1 MNAISFY
8 GAARPRPRIR
18 FLESAKDIVESQESD
33 DLEIV
38 LLPPESADQGID
50 SDEEGNDNILNEECL
65 PNKIAGK
72 VEVHGGDFE
81 DEEVDTNPRRI
92 LWRKSDNVTLG
103 NPEEVQKSNE
113 VFIHG
118 GKSMYE
124 IFLLFFSHAMIT
136 LLVDQTNLYATRDK
150 DMANFGVDHAEMRK
164 FLGLLLI
171 SGYHSLP
178 SEKDYWST
186 AEDLEARIFSKTM
199 SRDLFRSI
207 KACLHI
213 ADNHNL
219 AQSKV
224 AKILPLLDL
233 LKANC
238 QQFGVFHKSL
248 SIDESMVPYRGLHS
262 AKQYIKGK
270 PVKFGYKLWMLCS
283 SDGFPYNFEIYCG
296 KDSSRTS
303 PLGSH
308 VVKNMLGPVPNKS
321 QHIVFFDNF
330 FTSHTLLT
338 DLAAENV
345 RACGTIRDNRT
356 GRCPLMSKKDCQ
368 KKPRGTFDFRSD
380 GSVVCVKWND
390 NCPVTVASNYCG
402 VNPIQKVERRVKNE
416 QKIVD
421 QPFLIKMYNQEMG
434 GIDVCDKLLSSYR
447 PRLRFRKWW
456 WNLFSHIVNLSVVA
470 AFKFYN
476 HINSDGMSH
485 IVFRRGIA
493 RALIKV
499 ECPRKRLGGR
509 TAPPSKAVRFDGI
522 NHNLESVSQGRCALC
537 KRNTRLCCVKCGKR
551 LHRLCSKLYL
561 KKK

>member
-18 FLESAKDIVESQESD
+18 FLASSKDIVESQESD

-38 LLPPESADQGID
+38 LLSPESADQGID

-65 PNKIAGK
+65 PDEIAGE

-92 LWRKSDNVTLG
+92 LWCKSDDVTLG

-124 IFLLFFSHAMIT
+124 IFLLFFSEAMIT

-150 DMANFGVDHAEMRK
+150 NMANFGVDHAEMRK

-186 AEDLEARIFSKTM
+186 AEDLEAPIFSKTM
-199 SRDLFRSI
+199 SRDRFHSI
-207 KACLHI
+207 KASLHI
-213 ADNHNL
+213 ADNYNL

-224 AKILPLLDL
+224 AKVLPLLDL

-308 VVKNMLGPVPNKS
+308 VVKKMLGPVPNKS

-330 FTSHTLLT
+330 FTSHTLLN

-368 KKPRGTFDFRSD
+368 KKPRGMFDFRSD
-380 GSVVCVKWND
+380 GSVVCVKWNN

-402 VNPIQKVERRVKNE
+402 VNPIQKVERRVKKK
-416 QKIVD
+416 KIVD
-421 QPFLIKMYNQEMG
+421 QPFLIKMYNQGME
-434 GIDVCDKLLSSYR
+434 GIDVCNKLLSSYR
-447 PRLRFRKWW
+447 PRLRSRKWW
-456 WNLFSHIVNLSVVA
+456 
-470 AFKFYN
+470 
-476 HINSDGMSH
+476 
-485 IVFRRGIA
+485 
-493 RALIKV
+493 
-499 ECPRKRLGGR
+499 
-509 TAPPSKAVRFDGI
+509 
-522 NHNLESVSQGRCALC
+522 
-537 KRNTRLCCVKCGKR
+537 
-551 LHRLCSKLYL
+551 
-561 KKK
+561 

>member
-1 MNAISFY
+1 M
-8 GAARPRPRIR
+8 
-18 FLESAKDIVESQESD
+18 
-33 DLEIV
+33 

-65 PNKIAGK
+65 SDEIAGE

-92 LWRKSDNVTLG
+92 LWRKSDDVTLG
-103 NPEEVQKSNE
+103 NPKEVQKSNE

-124 IFLLFFSHAMIT
+124 IFLLFFSEAMIT

-150 DMANFGVDHAEMRK
+150 NMANFGVDHAEMRK

-186 AEDLEARIFSKTM
+186 AEDLEAPIFSKTM
-199 SRDLFRSI
+199 SRDRFHSI
-207 KACLHI
+207 KVSLHI

-224 AKILPLLDL
+224 AKVLPLLDL

-308 VVKNMLGPVPNKS
+308 VVKKMLGPVPNKS

-368 KKPRGTFDFRSD
+368 KKPRGTFNFRSD

-416 QKIVD
+416 QKKIVD
-421 QPFLIKMYNQEMG
+421 QPFLIKMYNQGME

-447 PRLRFRKWW
+447 PRLRSRKWW

-476 HINSDGMSH
+476 HINSDGVSH
-485 IVFRRGIA
+485 IVFRREIA

-509 TAPPSKAVRFDGI
+509 TAPPSKAVRFDRI

-537 KRNTRLCCVKCGKR
+537 KKNTRLCCVKCGKR
-551 LHRLCSKLYL
+551 LHRLCSKLYH

>member
-18 FLESAKDIVESQESD
+18 FLASAKDIVESQESD

-38 LLPPESADQGID
+38 LLPPELANQGID

-65 PNKIAGK
+65 PDEIAGE

-92 LWRKSDNVTLG
+92 LWRKNDNVTLG
-103 NPEEVQKSNE
+103 NPEKVQKSNE

-124 IFLLFFSHAMIT
+124 IFLLFFSDAMIT

-150 DMANFGVDHAEMRK
+150 NMANFGVDHAEMRK
-164 FLGLLLI
+164 FLSLLLI
-171 SGYHSLP
+171 SEYHSLP
-178 SEKDYWST
+178 LEKDYWST
-186 AEDLEARIFSKTM
+186 AEDLEAPIFSKTM
-199 SRDLFRSI
+199 SRDRFRSI

-219 AQSKV
+219 AQLKV
-224 AKILPLLDL
+224 AKVLPLLDL

-262 AKQYIKGK
+262 AKQYIKGE

-283 SDGFPYNFEIYCG
+283 GDGFLYNFEIYCG

-303 PLGSH
+303 PLASH
-308 VVKNMLGPVPNKS
+308 VVKKMLGPVPNKS

-338 DLAAENV
+338 DIAAENV
-345 RACGTIRDNRT
+345 KACNTIRDNRT
-356 GRCPLMSKKDCQ
+356 GHCPLMSKKDCQ

-380 GSVVCVKWND
+380 GSVVCVKWNN

-402 VNPIQKVERRVKNE
+402 VNPIQKVEKRVKNE
-416 QKIVD
+416 QKKIVD
-421 QPFLIKMYNQEMG
+421 QPFLIKMYNQGMG
-434 GIDVCDKLLSSYR
+434 GIDVCDKLLLSYR
-447 PRLRFRKWW
+447 PRLRSRKWW

-476 HINSDGMSH
+476 HINSDCVSH
-485 IVFRRGIA
+485 IVFRREIA

-499 ECPRKRLGGR
+499 ECPRKRLDGR
-509 TAPPSKAVRFDGI
+509 TTPPSKAVRFDGI
-522 NHNLESVSQGRCALC
+522 NHNLESVSQERCTLC
-537 KRNTRLCCVKCGKR
+537 KKNTRLCCVKYGK
-551 LHRLCSKLYL
+551 KVTQTVQ
-561 KKK
+561 

>member
-1 MNAISFY
+1 M
-8 GAARPRPRIR
+8 
-18 FLESAKDIVESQESD
+18 
-33 DLEIV
+33 

-65 PNKIAGK
+65 PDEIAGE

-92 LWRKSDNVTLG
+92 LWRKSDDVTLG

-124 IFLLFFSHAMIT
+124 IFLLFFSDAMIT

-150 DMANFGVDHAEMRK
+150 NMANFGVDHAEMRK

-186 AEDLEARIFSKTM
+186 AEDLEAPIFSKTM
-199 SRDLFRSI
+199 SRDRFRSI

-219 AQSKV
+219 AQSKD
-224 AKILPLLDL
+224 AKVLPLLDL

-248 SIDESMVPYRGLHS
+248 IIDESMVPYRGLHS

-283 SDGFPYNFEIYCG
+283 SDGFPYNFKIYCG

-308 VVKNMLGPVPNKS
+308 VVKKMLGPVPNKS

-330 FTSHTLLT
+330 FTNHTLLT

-345 RACGTIRDNRT
+345 IACGTIRDNRT
-356 GRCPLMSKKDCQ
+356 GR
-368 KKPRGTFDFRSD
+368 
-380 GSVVCVKWND
+380 
-390 NCPVTVASNYCG
+390 
-402 VNPIQKVERRVKNE
+402 
-416 QKIVD
+416 
-421 QPFLIKMYNQEMG
+421 
-434 GIDVCDKLLSSYR
+434 
-447 PRLRFRKWW
+447 
-456 WNLFSHIVNLSVVA
+456 
-470 AFKFYN
+470 
-476 HINSDGMSH
+476 
-485 IVFRRGIA
+485 
-493 RALIKV
+493 
-499 ECPRKRLGGR
+499 
-509 TAPPSKAVRFDGI
+509 
-522 NHNLESVSQGRCALC
+522 
-537 KRNTRLCCVKCGKR
+537 
-551 LHRLCSKLYL
+551 
-561 KKK
+561 